1 MTNRTYDILLCAPDL
16 AGNER
21 LYLERCIAENW
32 ISTAGP
38 FVDQFEQKIAAL
50 LGRKYAVATSSGT
63 AAIELALIGAGLRPG
78 DRVIVP
84 DWTFSATATAAAH
97 AGASLYMADITLDG
111 LGLDPEDLERALAL
125 HRNESIRVG
134 AVIAVHPFGYPANL
148 NPLRDICA
156 AYGVPLVEDAAGAIG
171 TLYEGSHVGGHG
183 SVSALSFNGNKTLT
197 TGGGGMA
204 LTDNAEQAQA
214 IRAYST
220 NSHGPNYH
228 YKVIGYNHRM
238 TNLAAA
244 IGLAQLE
251 RLDEMIESK
260 KRIAA
265 RYDRALQEIGGLQT
279 IPTVSW
285 GTPNSW
291 MYCAYAESEY
301 EAKSLIDFMDER
313 RIQVRIFWRSLAS
326 EPAFAGAGRSELKN
340 SRFISGR
347 VVALPCSSHLTMQ
360 EQERVIDA
368 LRSWRKNRLVAA

>member
-1 MTNRTYDILLCAPDL
+1 MMNRTYDILLCAPDL

-38 FVDQFEQKIAAL
+38 FVDEFEQKIAAL
-50 LGRKYAVATSSGT
+50 LGRKHAIATSSGT
-63 AAIELALIGAGLRPG
+63 AAIELALIGAGLQAG

-111 LGLDPEDLERALAL
+111 LGLDPDDLERSLEL
-125 HRNESIRVG
+125 HRKENTRVG
-134 AVIAVHPFGYPANL
+134 AVVAVHPFGYPAKL
-148 NPLRDICA
+148 TLLRDICA
-156 AYGVPLVEDAAGAIG
+156 AYGVPLIEDAAGAIG
-171 TLYEGSHVGGHG
+171 TLYKGNHVGGHG
-183 SVSALSFNGNKTLT
+183 SVSAFSFNGNKTLT
-197 TGGGGMA
+197 TGGGGMV
-204 LTDNAEQAQA
+204 LTDDAARAQI

-251 RLDEMIESK
+251 RLDEMIDSK

-265 RYDRALQEIGGLQT
+265 RYDRALREIGGLQA
-279 IPTVSW
+279 IPMVSW

-291 MYCAYAESEY
+291 MYCAFAENEY
-301 EAKSLIDFMDER
+301 EAKTLIDFMDER

-326 EPAFAGAGRSELKN
+326 EPAFTGAGRSELKN
-340 SRFISGR
+340 SRAISGR

-368 LRSWRKNRLVAA
+368 LRGWRKSRLAAA